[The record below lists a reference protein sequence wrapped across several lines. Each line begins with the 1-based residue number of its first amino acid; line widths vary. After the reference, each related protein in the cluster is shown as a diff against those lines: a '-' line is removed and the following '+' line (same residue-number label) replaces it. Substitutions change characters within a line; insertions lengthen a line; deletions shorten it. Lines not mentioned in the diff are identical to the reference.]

1 MNLSETTPAYLKDT
15 PELLTEQ
22 GFTTSNVWYHGT
34 SSALLDSI
42 LAQGLQRSGDRVLN
56 QAHQQTMAT
65 IGGDYKKSF
74 EPIFLTPSKELAYY
88 WAQQR
93 VRERSVRIQGE
104 ESPVVLAVTL
114 PEELNQQVKPD
125 VGAASLLMVEEGEH
139 YLAQLASLYE
149 AQNLAAPD
157 IDLRSADRMAYL
169 QQLGMAYYDA
179 NIDSSFIALLEE

>member
-1 MNLSETTPAYLKDT
+1 MTLSETTPAYLKDT

-34 SSALLDSI
+34 SSALVASI
-42 LAQGLQRSGDRVLN
+42 LEQGLKRSGDTALN
-56 QAHQQTMAT
+56 QAQQQTMAT
-65 IGGDYKKSF
+65 IGGDYKKTF

-88 WAQQR
+88 WAQQT
-93 VRERSVRIQGE
+93 VRTRSVRIEGE
-104 ESPVVLAVTL
+104 ENPVVLAVTL
-114 PEELNQQVKPD
+114 PEALNAQVKPD

-139 YLAQLASLYE
+139 YLANLASLYE
-149 AQNLAAPD
+149 ARNIPTPE

-179 NIDSSFIALLEE
+179 DIDSSVIELIAE